1 MDVIFEPQRGRPFSI
16 EVGYFDTVQEIKEKI
31 QKYQGIPMTTQT
43 LIFNG
48 RVLQD
53 ERDVEHCE
61 ILQNSHVQLVVVD
74 ATSPQNPNKAEEP
87 LPSPSTKLQLNVKNA
102 SLKVH
107 VPVEIDVN
115 DTVARLKEKIH
126 EIEGV
131 PVGHSALQVYSVEL
145 QDHQSVRECELLD
158 NSEVE
163 VFVKQC
169 SPTALAV
176 PGSFKKLKV
185 IVLPKCRTKR
195 IAVKVSESDN
205 VGELRNKLQKLQK
218 SDQLHLPQEGYFFT
232 YKQNLRDE
240 GGSFRWHHIGQGNTI
255 EIFNGSVTGGS

>member
-53 ERDVEHCE
+53 ERNVEHCE

-74 ATSPQNPNKAEEP
+74 AASPQNLHKAEEP
-87 LPSPSTKLQLNVKNA
+87 SPSPSTKLQLNVKSA
-102 SLKVH
+102 SLKAH
-107 VPVEIDVN
+107 VPVEIDAN
-115 DTVARLKEKIH
+115 DTVVRLKEKIH

-131 PVGHSALQVYSVEL
+131 PAGHLALQANGTEL

-163 VFVKQC
+163 VSVKQC
-169 SPTALAV
+169 SPTTSAA
-176 PGSFKKLKV
+176 PGSSKKLKV
-185 IVLPKCRTKR
+185 MVLPKCGTKR
-195 IAVKVSESDN
+195 IAVEVSASDN
-205 VGELRNKLQKLQK
+205 VGELRKELQKLQK
-218 SDQLHLPQEGYFFT
+218 SDQLHLPQEGYFFI
-232 YKQNLRDE
+232 YKQNVMDE
-240 GGSFRWHHIGQGNTI
+240 DRSFRWHHVGQGDTI